1 MQVPLEIAYRGIDP
15 NPEMDDLIR
24 EKTAKLEQV
33 CDYMTSCRVVVEKKQ
48 EHQSS
53 GNPFRVRLDI
63 NVPHDNR
70 IVVTEGE
77 GGTDM
82 HANVYQI
89 IRSAFKTAQRQTRE
103 LVEQQRS

>member
-1 MQVPLEIAYRGIDP
+1 MQVPLEVAYRGIDP
-15 NPEMDDLIR
+15 NPELDDLIN
-24 EKTAKLEQV
+24 EKAEKLDKV
-33 CDYMTSCRVVVEKKQ
+33 CDYISSCRVVVEKKQ

-53 GNPFRVRLDI
+53 GNPYRVRLDI

-70 IVVTEGE
+70 VIVTEGE

-89 IRSAFKTAQRQTRE
+89 IRSAFKTAQRQLSE
-103 LVEQQRS
+103 LVEQQKS